1 MFRAEL
7 LIFGEVKNDSSEE
20 VKSAAKSVS
29 EIGSVRHQIR
39 SKSFKA
45 YRFQRSVR
53 LDCFD
58 RAMKSSASCL
68 SCFRKPMPTPGPKR
82 PPEILG
88 P

>member
-1 MFRAEL
+1 MFRAKL

-45 YRFQRSVR
+45 CRFQRSVR

-58 RAMKSSASCL
+58 RAMKSF
-68 SCFRKPMPTPGPKR
+68 FRFLTRSGALMSEMRG
-82 PPEILG
+82 
-88 P
+88 